1 MKYLLILLF
10 IFSTHS
16 FSTDLDG
23 KGLTCYKI
31 EANNLKKYSAY
42 YFKKNK
48 KVKIYNLKKIKD
60 EIKVKYSNDLKYTKG
75 LNSILKV
82 NDTYQSISDDL
93 MEHLQLFFDNN
104 GILLP
109 IFEIE
114 QKVKLLDPMYKDVE
128 FIIKEQLSTNR
139 FILLTKL
146 FNRNIK
152 LTVTRDLITI

>member
-1 MKYLLILLF
+1 MWYVIKSKPKQESNLYKLISHHHIFYPQYKKTTHSLAPYFNQYLF
-10 IFSTHS
+10 INS
-16 FSTDLDG
+16 
-23 KGLTCYKI
+23 
-31 EANNLKKYSAY
+31 NNILRDA
-42 YFKKNK
+42 
-48 KVKIYNLKKIKD
+48 
-60 EIKVKYSNDLKYTKG
+60 NDLKYTKG

-82 NDTYQSISDDL
+82 NDTYQSISDDF

-114 QKVKLLDPMYKDVE
+114 QKVKLLDPVYKDVE
-128 FIIKEQLSTNR
+128 FIINEQLSTNR

-152 LTVTRDLITI
+152 LTVTRDHITI